1 MEVAEG
7 RGNITEYVHAVGHVK
22 EAVLIGLPQ
31 CGVQQLS
38 DDHGSSLVIQHSCYE
53 PHKVGVAHLGHCT
66 DLTVHSL
73 DCVLGDDGLM
83 HTLDSHLLTPELT
96 LNNIPPCP
104 SS

>member
-7 RGNITEYVHAVGHVK
+7 RGNVMKYVHTLAHVK

-53 PHKVGVAHLGHCT
+53 LHKVGVAHLGHCT

-73 DCVLGDDGLM
+73 DSVLGDDGFKD
-83 HTLDSHLLTPELT
+83 TLDSHLLTSELT
-96 LNNIPPCP
+96 HNNIPP
-104 SS
+104 